1 MLRESTQDD
10 AFSAVSVSSI
20 QADKIC
26 SALLSHTWLFLNSLK
41 VQAATG
47 IFSMANLLTGV
58 SKQIAAEKFTFFIL
72 CLLDFLHI
80 SSSLGGLIFSLVWQ
94 CSV

>member
-26 SALLSHTWLFLNSLK
+26 SALSHTWLFLNSLK
-41 VQAATG
+41 VQTATG

-58 SKQIAAEKFTFFIL
+58 SEQIAAEKFTFFIL

>member
-26 SALLSHTWLFLNSLK
+26 SALSNTWLFLHSLK

-58 SKQIAAEKFTFFIL
+58 SEQIAAEKFTFFIL

-94 CSV
+94 CFV